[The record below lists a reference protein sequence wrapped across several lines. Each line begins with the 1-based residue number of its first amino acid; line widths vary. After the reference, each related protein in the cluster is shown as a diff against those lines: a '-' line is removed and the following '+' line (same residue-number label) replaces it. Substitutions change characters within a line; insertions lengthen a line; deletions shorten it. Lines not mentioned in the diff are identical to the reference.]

1 MLYKVISLQCN
12 TINDGFSIS
21 YAELQNQAGKWEY
34 SGVVKAG
41 YAYSGDY
48 KKKFDNVQFMYLAD
62 YINLNNTFGKYLG
75 EKINEFIKLNKLEYR
90 VQIIALKGYPV
101 QNNEM
106 QQTEIGNPGFIA
118 ATTGIN
124 TIANF
129 STIDS
134 ALGGKGDLLISAA
147 NDFLPGSDPEIQLAL
162 SALLRWREENSFLA
176 EKTGATRSSIG
187 GAVWMGQEA

>member
-1 MLYKVISLQCN
+1 MLYKIISLHCN
-12 TINDGFSIS
+12 TINDGFSIG
-21 YAELQNQAGKWEY
+21 YTELQNQAGKWEH
-34 SGVVKAG
+34 SEFVKLG
-41 YAYSGDY
+41 YDYPDDY
-48 KKKFDNVQFMYLAD
+48 KNKFENVQFMYLAD
-62 YINLNNTFGKYLG
+62 YMNLHNVFGKFLG
-75 EKINEFIKLNKLEYR
+75 EKINEFIKQNKLEYR
-90 VQIIALKGYPV
+90 IQIIALKGYTV

-124 TIANF
+124 VIANF

-147 NDFLPGSDPEIQLAL
+147 NDLLPGTDVEIQLAL
-162 SALLRWREENSFLA
+162 LALLRWREENSFFA
-176 EKTGATRSSIG
+176 EKTGAARSSIG

>member
-12 TINDGFSIS
+12 AINDGFSIA
-21 YAELQNQAGKWEY
+21 YTELQNQSGKWEY
-34 SGVVKAG
+34 SGFVKAG
-41 YAYSGDY
+41 YPYPDDY

-62 YINLNNTFGKYLG
+62 YMNLNNVFGKYLG
-75 EKINEFIKLNKLEYR
+75 EKINEFIKQNKLEYR
-90 VQIIALKGYPV
+90 IQIIALKGYTV

-124 TIANF
+124 VIANF

-134 ALGGKGDLLISAA
+134 ALGGKGEFSFSAA
-147 NDFLPGSDPEIQLAL
+147 NDLLPGTDSEIQLAL
-162 SALLRWREENSFLA
+162 LAVLRWREENNFLP
-176 EKTGATRSSIG
+176 EKTCAVRSSIG
-187 GAVWMGQEA
+187 GAVWIGQEA

>member
-12 TINDGFSIS
+12 TINDGFSIG
-21 YAELQNQAGKWEY
+21 YTELQNQAGKWEY
-34 SGVVKAG
+34 SGFVKAV
-41 YAYSGDY
+41 YAYPDDY

-62 YINLNNTFGKYLG
+62 YMNLNNSFGRYLG
-75 EKINEFIKLNKLEYR
+75 EKINEFIKQNKLEYR
-90 VQIIALKGYPV
+90 VQIIALKGYSV

-124 TIANF
+124 VIANF

-147 NDFLPGSDPEIQLAL
+147 NDLLPGTDPEIQLAL
-162 SALLRWREENSFLA
+162 LAVLRWREENSFLA
-176 EKTGATRSSIG
+176 EKTGAARSSIG